1 MTLTVLGLTMFAQVG
16 MKDLLKKIIMKRII
30 VFILFASI
38 FCSCKSQEIKNGII
52 SNPDEFSNTSST
64 EDFNTYLNYLANQK
78 NIKSIKVLY
87 DNKIL
92 GFEKFRKKIGF
103 NEKQNI
109 DIIKDSIII
118 SKYDVKDCK
127 VLILVKDK

>member
-1 MTLTVLGLTMFAQVG
+1 MFAQIG
-16 MKDLLKKIIMKRII
+16 MKALLKKIIMKRII
-30 VFILFASI
+30 IFILFASI
-38 FCSCKSQEIKNGII
+38 FCGCKSQEIKNGVI
-52 SNPDEFSNTSST
+52 SNPDDFSNTSST

-78 NIKSIKVLY
+78 NLKSIKVLY

-92 GFEKFRKKIGF
+92 EFKKFRKNIGF

-118 SKYDVKDCK
+118 ISKYDVKDCK
-127 VLILVKDK
+127 VLILIKDK

>member
-1 MTLTVLGLTMFAQVG
+1 
-16 MKDLLKKIIMKRII
+16 MKRII
-30 VFILFASI
+30 VFILFTSI
-38 FCSCKSQEIKNGII
+38 FCGCKSQKIKNSII
-52 SNPDEFSNTSST
+52 SNPDEFSNTSSK

-78 NIKSIKVLY
+78 NLKSIKVLY

-92 GFEKFRKKIGF
+92 GFENFRKKIGF